1 MKILVLN
8 GSPKQKSDTMRVTRA
23 FLDGVRKTG
32 DHEIEIVDVI
42 KQNIKPCIGCFECW
56 KNQDGKCVI
65 DDYQNVLLEKMME
78 ADCIIWSF
86 PMYCFGMPSH
96 LKAVLDRTLPLSRIT
111 SRKDSDKVNQGKVEG
126 FTPKKY
132 IVICGCGF
140 PASVVSFESLKTQ
153 CIHMFGRVRMIRV
166 TETPL
171 MNIQSAEH
179 YTKPLL
185 DNFVAAGE
193 EFGNTTFIKRETLEK
208 LETPMVPNEE
218 YLKLAEFVAQK
229 VQRKRT

>member
-8 GSPKQKSDTMRVTRA
+8 GSPKQKSDTMRVTGA
-23 FLDGVRKTG
+23 FLDGIRKTG
-32 DHEIEIVDVI
+32 DHEIEVVDVI

-56 KNQDGKCVI
+56 KKQDGKCII
-65 DDYQNVLLEKMME
+65 DDYQNVILQKMMD

-111 SRKDSDKVNQGKVEG
+111 SRSNSDKVNQGKVEG

-140 PASVVSFESLKTQ
+140 PASVVSFDSLKLQ
-153 CIHMFGRVRMIRV
+153 CLHMFGRVRIIRV

-171 MNIQSAEH
+171 MNIPGTER

-193 EFGNTTFIKRETLEK
+193 EFANTGFIKLNTLEK

-218 YLKLAEFVAQK
+218 YLKFAEQSAKK
-229 VQRKRT
+229 VRKN